1 MLFRARRLD
10 VDQYAAVPLYEI
22 GKDSQAEMSDRLCVY
37 IHLFFNYFNRNID
50 RAFEHGRAGVVY
62 QQADSSSAA
71 MALTGSLVVVDREPS
86 AI

>member
-1 MLFRARRLD
+1 MLFRARRPD

-22 GKDSQAEMSDRLCVY
+22 GKDSEAEVSDRLCVY

-62 QQADSSSAA
+62 QQADSFVGRDGLDRFAYSSR
-71 MALTGSLVVVDREPS
+71 S
-86 AI
+86 